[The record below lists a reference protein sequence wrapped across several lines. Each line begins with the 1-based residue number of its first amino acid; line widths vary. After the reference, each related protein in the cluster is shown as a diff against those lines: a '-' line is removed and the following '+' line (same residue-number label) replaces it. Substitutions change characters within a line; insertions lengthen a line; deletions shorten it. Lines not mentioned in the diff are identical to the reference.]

1 MNKEI
6 VMSDY
11 CVELAKLCNNI
22 KIGDYIKSGI
32 STAYHYT
39 SPNGFFPMIQNS
51 SLRFTDRFYLND
63 KSEGIYVL
71 QLCINNI
78 NYFEKIDDKFRNKFE
93 EALQKRLN
101 VPQRDRFFVYQ
112 CSLSSD
118 ADSLCMWNYYS
129 KNDGIKG
136 YNIGLDV
143 NKAEKYIKPQ
153 LLDNN
158 RKPQL
163 RCGEVIYE
171 EEKQLKLIEK
181 LVMEFY
187 EFSESYTQNYYDF
200 TCAYLVDKIMFL
212 GIFFKAK
219 FFEIEKEFRL
229 AFDLYLNEDGKYAV
243 IKNEQKFYEKNGIFI
258 PCIDI
263 KFDTEMLTRIGISPT
278 LNFNAAKDSVLRL
291 VGDKYPKINDN
302 SIFESKIPIRY

>member
-1 MNKEI
+1 
-6 VMSDY
+6 MSDY
-11 CVELAKLCNNI
+11 CVGLAKLCNDI
-22 KIGDYIKSGI
+22 KIRDYIKSGI

-39 SPNGFFPMIQNS
+39 SPSGFFPIIQNN

-71 QLCINNI
+71 QLCIDNI
-78 NYFEKIDDKFRNKFE
+78 NYFERIDDKFRKDLE
-93 EALQKRLN
+93 KTLRERLN

-112 CSLSSD
+112 CSLSLD
-118 ADSLCMWNYYS
+118 KDSLCMWNYYS

-136 YNIGLDV
+136 YNVGLSV
-143 NKAEKYIKPQ
+143 VEAEKKIKPQ
-153 LLDNN
+153 LLDND

-163 RCGEVIYE
+163 CYGEVIYD
-171 EEKQLKLIEK
+171 EKEQLKLIEL
-181 LVMEFY
+181 LVMKFY
-187 EFSESYTQNYYDF
+187 EYSKRYEHNYSAF

-229 AFDLYLNEDGKYAV
+229 AFDLYLNDDGKYAV
-243 IKNEQKFYEKNGIFI
+243 IKNEQKFYEKNGIYI

-263 KFDTEMLTRIGISPT
+263 NFDTEMLTRIGVSPT
-278 LNFNAAKDSVLRL
+278 LNFKAAKESILRL
-291 VGDKYPKINDN
+291 VGDKYPQINGD